1 MEGQWR
7 DSGRTVGGGAF
18 LKIATNNALGLA
30 RSVRD
35 TLGLHQIRCTLQVT
49 LLPPT
54 PLSLPLTTTPEE
66 KKSKSPALRTRIL
79 SPVHPIHLCTFVPFR
94 FDSSFTLL
102 YHLRPFWFCV
112 LCFFLIPVRLAE
124 SICEL
129 FLRFNS
135 PNLMPSPLAAKQ
147 ANDPHEKPGRYR
159 IKKRNPSLLSTMK
172 ESFMSQ
178 SQKTRWFKTGA
189 IVFAVLCLFYWL
201 SPSGVNVSSDGE
213 AARIL
218 IQL

>member
-1 MEGQWR
+1 
-7 DSGRTVGGGAF
+7 
-18 LKIATNNALGLA
+18 
-30 RSVRD
+30 
-35 TLGLHQIRCTLQVT
+35 
-49 LLPPT
+49 
-54 PLSLPLTTTPEE
+54 
-66 KKSKSPALRTRIL
+66 
-79 SPVHPIHLCTFVPFR
+79 
-94 FDSSFTLL
+94 
-102 YHLRPFWFCV
+102 
-112 LCFFLIPVRLAE
+112 
-124 SICEL
+124 
-129 FLRFNS
+129 
-135 PNLMPSPLAAKQ
+135 MPSPLAAKQ

-218 IQL
+218 IQS